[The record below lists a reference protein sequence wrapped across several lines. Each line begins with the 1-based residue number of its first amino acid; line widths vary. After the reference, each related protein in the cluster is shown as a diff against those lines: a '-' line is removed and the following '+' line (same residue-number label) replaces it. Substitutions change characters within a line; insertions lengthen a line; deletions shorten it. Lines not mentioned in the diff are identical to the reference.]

1 MGLQRASFDVI
12 ERLERAHGSLQPS
25 GILLG
30 DISHLMQASGR
41 AIMAMQPVGY
51 LLAGNYRH
59 RSADRLTLVTSH
71 DMLSICQSDPHNII
85 VVSDHSRGLLFCLD
99 QVSGVVGA

>member
-12 ERLERAHGSLQPS
+12 ERLEQAHGSLQPS
-25 GILLG
+25 GILHG
-30 DISHLMQASGR
+30 DISHLMQASGG

-59 RSADRLTLVTSH
+59 IDLPI
-71 DMLSICQSDPHNII
+71 D
-85 VVSDHSRGLLFCLD
+85 
-99 QVSGVVGA
+99 